1 MPARSLERI
10 RQAAMSSRSTL
21 YRWMQR
27 NYDGFGAALAEAGR
41 PNWKAITAELV
52 ADGLTDAD
60 GKPPSQE
67 AVRQTWWKVR
77 KAVEAARAKRLAP
90 LSPAAPA
97 VSAAVAPTPSPS
109 GKAAGEL
116 PLPSTADAAPDAP
129 KFRPA
134 RLRSQPHEDT

>member
-1 MPARSLERI
+1 MPDRTLERI

-21 YRWMQR
+21 YRWLQR
-27 NYDGFGAALAEAGR
+27 NHDGFGAALAEAGR
-41 PNWKAITAELV
+41 PNWKAITAELI

-77 KAVEAARAKRLAP
+77 KAVESARAKRLAP
-90 LSPAAPA
+90 LPPPTPTVGPAI
-97 VSAAVAPTPSPS
+97 TPSPS
-109 GKAAGEL
+109 AGMAGDL
-116 PLPSTADAAPDAP
+116 PLPSAADAAPGAP

-134 RLRSQPHEDT
+134 RLRSHPNEDT